1 MPHPSPC
8 FSLPWQTWWE
18 EKMETVAWN
27 FQCLLLMDMCFLG
40 VKELNEVKG
49 SLKEGSG
56 HKYTL
61 WCLEAPW
68 LCPRPSP
75 WNPKKI
81 KDSHITT
88 LLATLEAPPFPRQL
102 QRKTTPKPC
111 SDSWI
116 GWLSCGH
123 CCCQNHLDC
132 FPGGLK
138 DGAKFPALPWVKQ
151 KSSPAWV
158 VLYVCVT
165 TSLEKMHHHLPQFLY
180 HGIKEMR

>member
-1 MPHPSPC
+1 MQVSRYVRELHGKGSESIKATQHQREGARTTGPMPHPSPC

-111 SDSWI
+111 SDS
-116 GWLSCGH
+116 
-123 CCCQNHLDC
+123 
-132 FPGGLK
+132 
-138 DGAKFPALPWVKQ
+138 
-151 KSSPAWV
+151 
-158 VLYVCVT
+158 
-165 TSLEKMHHHLPQFLY
+165 
-180 HGIKEMR
+180 